1 MAEIKFIID
10 NFDNR
15 DFDIADF
22 QECLKRAKA
31 LADSIETIEEITGKK
46 DSYNSYYEIIADG
59 TNYADEYTLIRR
71 KEQGLVEEFPLEILN
86 SKQAESNEK
95 EEIANGCIIGVDS
108 TEGYKLG
115 ETVQSYTQIGKTDYW
130 YREL

>member
-1 MAEIKFIID
+1 MAEIKFVID
-10 NFDNR
+10 NFDSKN
-15 DFDIADF
+15 FNITDF

-46 DSYNSYYEIIADG
+46 DSYNTYYEIIADG

-71 KEQGLVEEFPLEILN
+71 KEQGLVEEFPLEVLN

-95 EEIANGCIIGVDS
+95 EEIASGCITGAHS

-115 ETVQSYTQIGKTDYW
+115 ETVQTYKQIGDTNYW

>member
-31 LADSIETIEEITGKK
+31 LADNIETIEEITGKK

-59 TNYADEYTLIRR
+59 TNYADEFTLTRG
-71 KEQGLVEEFPLEILN
+71 KGQGLMERFSIEILN

-95 EEIANGCIIGVDS
+95 EEIAGGCVIGVHS

-115 ETVQSYTQIGKTDYW
+115 KTVQTYTQIGKTDYW

>member
-10 NFDNR
+10 NFDGKN
-15 DFDIADF
+15 FNITDF

-31 LADSIETIEEITGKK
+31 LADSIETIEKITGKK
-46 DSYNSYYEIIADG
+46 DSYNTYYEIIADG

-71 KEQGLVEEFPLEILN
+71 KEQGLVEEFPIEILTD
-86 SKQAESNEK
+86 KQAENNEI
-95 EEIANGCIIGVDS
+95 EEINDGCIIGVDS

-115 ETVQSYTQIGKTDYW
+115 ETVQWYSQVGNTNYW

>member
-15 DFDIADF
+15 DFDITDF

-46 DSYNSYYEIIADG
+46 DSYNTYYEIIADG
-59 TNYADEYTLIRR
+59 TNYADEFTLTR
-71 KEQGLVEEFPLEILN
+71 KKGQGLVEEFPLEILN
-86 SKQAESNEK
+86 STQAESNEK
-95 EEIANGCIIGVDS
+95 EEIAGGCIIGIHS

-115 ETVQSYTQIGKTDYW
+115 ETVQTYTQIGKTDYW

>member
-10 NFDNR
+10 NFDSKN
-15 DFDIADF
+15 FDITDF

-46 DSYNSYYEIIADG
+46 DSYNTYYEIIADG

-95 EEIANGCIIGVDS
+95 EEIADGCIIGVNS

-115 ETVQSYTQIGKTDYW
+115 ETVQTYKQIGDTNYW

>member
-10 NFDNR
+10 NFDSKN
-15 DFDIADF
+15 FNIADF

-31 LADSIETIEEITGKK
+31 LADSIETIEKITGKK
-46 DSYNSYYEIIADG
+46 DSYNTYYEIIADG

>member
-1 MAEIKFIID
+1 MADIKFIID
-10 NFDNR
+10 NFENR

-31 LADSIETIEEITGKK
+31 LADNIETIEEITGKK
-46 DSYNSYYEIIADG
+46 DSFNSYYEIIADG
-59 TNYADEYTLIRR
+59 TNYADEFTLTRR
-71 KEQGLVEEFPLEILN
+71 KGQGLMEEFSLEILTD
-86 SKQAESNEK
+86 KQAESNEI
-95 EEIANGCIIGVDS
+95 EEIEGGCVIGVDS

-115 ETVQSYTQIGKTDYW
+115 ETVQSYTQIGNTNYW

>member
-1 MAEIKFIID
+1 MAEIKFVID
-10 NFDNR
+10 NFDSKN
-15 DFDIADF
+15 FNIADF

-31 LADSIETIEEITGKK
+31 LADSIETIEKITGKK
-46 DSYNSYYEIIADG
+46 DSYNTYYEIIADG

-71 KEQGLVEEFPLEILN
+71 KEQGLVEEFPIEILN

-95 EEIANGCIIGVDS
+95 EEIASGCITGVHS

-115 ETVQSYTQIGKTDYW
+115 ETVQTYKQIGDTNYW

>member
-10 NFDNR
+10 NFDSKN
-15 DFDIADF
+15 FNITDF

-46 DSYNSYYEIIADG
+46 DSYNTYYEIIADS
-59 TNYADEYTLIRR
+59 TNYADELTLTRK
-71 KEQGLVEEFPLEILN
+71 KEQGLVEEFPIEILN
-86 SKQAESNEK
+86 STQAESNEK
-95 EEIANGCIIGVDS
+95 EEIASGCITGVHS

-115 ETVQSYTQIGKTDYW
+115 ETVQTYKQIGDTNYW

>member
-10 NFDNR
+10 NFDSKN
-15 DFDIADF
+15 FNIADF

-46 DSYNSYYEIIADG
+46 DSYNTYYEIIADG

-71 KEQGLVEEFPLEILN
+71 KEQGLVEEFPIEILTD
-86 SKQAESNEK
+86 KQAESNEI
-95 EEIANGCIIGVDS
+95 EEIKGGCIIGVDS

-115 ETVQSYTQIGKTDYW
+115 ETVQWYAQVGNTNYW

>member
-1 MAEIKFIID
+1 MADIKFIID

-15 DFDIADF
+15 DFDITDF

-31 LADSIETIEEITGKK
+31 LADNIETIEEITGKK
-46 DSYNSYYEIIADG
+46 DSFNSYYEIIADG
-59 TNYADEYTLIRR
+59 TNYADEFTLTRR
-71 KEQGLVEEFPLEILN
+71 KGQGLVEKFSLEILN

-95 EEIANGCIIGVDS
+95 EEIAGGCIIGVDS
-108 TEGYKLG
+108 TDDYKLG
-115 ETVQSYTQIGKTDYW
+115 ETVQSYIQIGKTDYW

>member
-1 MAEIKFIID
+1 MAEIKFVID
-10 NFDNR
+10 NFDSKN
-15 DFDIADF
+15 FNITDF

-46 DSYNSYYEIIADG
+46 DSYNSYYEIIVNG
-59 TNYADEYTLIRR
+59 TNYADEFTLTR
-71 KEQGLVEEFPLEILN
+71 KKGQGLVEEFPIEILTD
-86 SKQAESNEK
+86 KQAESNEK
-95 EEIANGCIIGVDS
+95 EEIDGGCVIGVDS

-115 ETVQSYTQIGKTDYW
+115 ETVQTYKQIGDTNYW

>member
-1 MAEIKFIID
+1 MADIRFIID
-10 NFDNR
+10 NFENR

-31 LADSIETIEEITGKK
+31 LADNIETIEKITGKK
-46 DSYNSYYEIIADG
+46 DSFNSYYEIIADG
-59 TNYADEYTLIRR
+59 TNYADEFTLTRR
-71 KEQGLVEEFPLEILN
+71 KGQGLVEEFSLEILTD
-86 SKQAESNEK
+86 KQAESNEI
-95 EEIANGCIIGVDS
+95 EEIEGGCVIGVDS

-115 ETVQSYTQIGKTDYW
+115 ETVQSYTQIGNTNYW

>member
-31 LADSIETIEEITGKK
+31 LADSIETIEKITGKK
-46 DSYNSYYEIIADG
+46 DSYNSYYEIIVNG
-59 TNYADEYTLIRR
+59 TNYADEFTLTR
-71 KEQGLVEEFPLEILN
+71 KKGQGLVEEFPIEILTD
-86 SKQAESNEK
+86 KQAESNEK
-95 EEIANGCIIGVDS
+95 EEIDGGCVIGVDS

-115 ETVQSYTQIGKTDYW
+115 ETVQSYAQVGNTNYW